1 MSAGNKGSITVLSQL
16 SLAEIPSTS
25 TSTAS
30 NSEMS
35 ENAPSAPQTSTTNS
49 TSTSSVSAL
58 INPGNMLR
66 TENSIQLPVIPVKLE
81 IYMQHNGGPCLYSG
95 VHCIQLRSSKFLEE
109 LSSISRI
116 LPSSC
121 IFHCQT
127 LHEPFYSNWNHYVFS
142 FWKTQL
148 CKVGRIWYKTKKR
161 EILWRISRIHQMACD
176 DNISDLM

>member
-1 MSAGNKGSITVLSQL
+1 MVDSQERRYLTINLRDCPSMSTGNKGSITVLSQL

-66 TENSIQLPVIPVKLE
+66 TENSAQLPVIPVKLE
-81 IYMQHNGGPCLYSG
+81 IYMQHKGGPCLYSG

-116 LPSSC
+116 LPSSG

-127 LHEPFYSNWNHYVFS
+127 LYEPFYSN
-142 FWKTQL
+142 
-148 CKVGRIWYKTKKR
+148 
-161 EILWRISRIHQMACD
+161 
-176 DNISDLM
+176 